1 MMFLMYSVT
10 KNANMNANSNR
21 NELLVT
27 FKGVK
32 YGAFAGFV
40 ATWSISSVIVLTE
53 LLLGLNV
60 GAFYSIMGISLG
72 ISDVTTATS
81 IAFGLHLIIGTLIG
95 AVFGAIGIRWKK
107 IRMLMLNP
115 YKSSLVGMGAGIILW
130 LVLFLPI
137 TLFLVQPAI
146 NSITTILAIG
156 SQQAVFSED
165 VNLTIRNIS
174 LVAISFHLVWGAVFG
189 IIVSSLLRIRLF
201 KIKQHYNDIINIDP
215 NIRLVTICD
224 SEGNTI
230 YSRHGEGV
238 KNLLTP
244 EESKKS
250 IQMAMTG
257 WKARSELSHKIGR
270 GRYVIAEYE
279 RIKRITMPFGEDYLL
294 YLTTEPQVD
303 DLNIINR
310 IRKLEAGLNYSIS

>member
-1 MMFLMYSVT
+1 MFRMFSVM
-10 KNANMNANSNR
+10 KNANMTSSKNR

-32 YGAFAGFV
+32 YGAFAGFI
-40 ATWSISSVIVLTE
+40 ATWSISSAIVATE
-53 LLLGLNV
+53 LLLGLNI

-72 ISDVTTATS
+72 LNDITTATS
-81 IAFGLHLIIGTLIG
+81 IAFGLHLLIGTIIG
-95 AVFGAIGIRWKK
+95 AVVGAIGIRWKK
-107 IRMLMLNP
+107 IRMLNP
-115 YKSSLVGMGAGIILW
+115 YKGSLVGMGAGTVIW
-130 LVLFLPI
+130 LVLFIPI
-137 TLFLVQPAI
+137 TLFFVQPSI
-146 NSITTILAIG
+146 NSITTILAID

-165 VNLTIRNIS
+165 VNLSIRNITIT
-174 LVAISFHLVWGAVFG
+174 AIAFHLIWGAIFG

-224 SEGNTI
+224 SEGKTM
-230 YSRHGEGV
+230 YSRHRQGV
-238 KNLLTP
+238 KNLLTA

-250 IQMAMTG
+250 LEMAMTG
-257 WKARSELSHKIGR
+257 WKVRSELSDKIGK

-294 YLTTEPQVD
+294 YLTTEPQANH
-303 DLNIINR
+303 LSIINR
-310 IRKLEAGLNYSIS
+310 IRKLEAGLNYSLS